1 MRAIVF
7 MLMLFILC
15 FCSSKTEL
23 NDEEKLIYDAMKDY
37 QLIGEDGKV
46 ASLIDLTSEFE
57 KILIE
62 RKFLDSVSKESYTEF
77 YLKYVVGDYYI
88 DMKEIYKKN
97 KIFISMTYP
106 SNLSRG
112 WYIFDEV
119 LRLQNGNE
127 LEQSTISK
135 LHPVLE
141 QMLLSSVLEPD
152 LFKEYLE
159 AVNDSDFEKKNI
171 YRVPLLVLIYDS
183 LEWKE
188 NDSPS

>member
-1 MRAIVF
+1 
-7 MLMLFILC
+7 
-15 FCSSKTEL
+15 
-23 NDEEKLIYDAMKDY
+23 MKDY

-57 KILIE
+57 EILIE
-62 RKFLDSVSKESYTEF
+62 KKFLDSVSKESYTEF

-97 KIFISMTYP
+97 NIFISMTYP

-119 LRLQNGNE
+119 LRLQNGDE
-127 LEQSTISK
+127 LEHFTISK

-141 QMLLSSVLEPD
+141 RMLLSSVIEPD

-188 NDSPS
+188 DDSPS